1 MDRASSSK
9 ETSRMLDYQTI
20 LYNTDDGIAH
30 VTLNRPRYRNVQ
42 STLLLRE
49 LDDAILQAGD
59 DRNVRVIVL
68 TGAGDHFSAG
78 HDLGTPDEQAWREK
92 YPFGEGIRGN
102 YDRTWRLY
110 IDMHLRWRNV
120 QKPMI
125 AAVQGYCIFG
135 GWMVASTADIVFAA
149 PDAMF
154 LASLFQYFSVP
165 WDIHP
170 RKAKELLFRSQ
181 FVDGAEAR
189 ELGLVNRV
197 VPKERLM
204 DETLTYARDVAR
216 NDPFDLR
223 MIKLAVNNA
232 QDVQGFTSYI
242 QSTHSMYS
250 LIRAAERDPG
260 YAVKAPTGR
269 RRPLVQVALD
279 RYRKER
285 GEPAG

>member
-1 MDRASSSK
+1 MSGYETVLYEVEDRIV
-9 ETSRMLDYQTI
+9 RI
-20 LYNTDDGIAH
+20 
-30 VTLNRPRYRNVQ
+30 TLNRPRYRNVQ
-42 STLLLRE
+42 STLLLQE
-49 LDDAILQAGD
+49 LDDAILKAGD
-59 DRNVRVIVL
+59 DRESRVIVL

-78 HDLGTPDEQAWREK
+78 HDLGTPDELEWRKK

-110 IDMHLRWRNV
+110 VDMHLRWRNV

-135 GWMVASTADIVFAA
+135 GWMIASTADIVFAA

-154 LASLFQYFSVP
+154 LGSLFQYFSIP

-170 RKAKELLFRSQ
+170 RKAKELLFRGQ
-181 FVDGAEAR
+181 FIDGEQAR

-197 VPKERLM
+197 VPKDHLM
-204 DETLTYARDVAR
+204 AEALAYARDVSM
-216 NDPFDLR
+216 NDPYDLR

-242 QSTHSMYS
+242 QSTHAMYS
-250 LIRAAERDPG
+250 LIRAGERDPG
-260 YAVKAPTGR
+260 YALKVPEGR
-269 RRPLVQVALD
+269 RRPMVQVALD

-285 GEPAG
+285 GGSTD

>member
-1 MDRASSSK
+1 MSGY
-9 ETSRMLDYQTI
+9 ETI
-20 LYNTDDGIAH
+20 LYDTDDRI
-30 VTLNRPRYRNVQ
+30 VRITLNRPRWRNVQ

-49 LDDAILQAGD
+49 LDDAILKAGD
-59 DRNVRVIVL
+59 DRSVRVIIL

-78 HDLGTPDEQAWREK
+78 HDLGTPDELAWREK
-92 YPFGEGIRGN
+92 HPIEEGIRGN

-110 IDMHLRWRNV
+110 VDMHLRWRNV

-135 GWMVASTADIVFAA
+135 GWMIASTADIVFAA

-154 LASLFQYFSVP
+154 LGSLFQYFSIP

-170 RKAKELLFRSQ
+170 RKVKELLFRGQ
-181 FVDGAEAR
+181 FVDGEQAK

-204 DETLTYARDVAR
+204 DETLAYARDVSQ
-216 NDPFDLR
+216 NDPYDLR

-250 LIRAAERDPG
+250 LIRAGERDPG
-260 YAVKAPTGR
+260 YAIKVPEGR
-269 RRPLVQVALD
+269 RRPMVQVALD
-279 RYRKER
+279 RYGKER
-285 GEPAG
+285 GDGRS